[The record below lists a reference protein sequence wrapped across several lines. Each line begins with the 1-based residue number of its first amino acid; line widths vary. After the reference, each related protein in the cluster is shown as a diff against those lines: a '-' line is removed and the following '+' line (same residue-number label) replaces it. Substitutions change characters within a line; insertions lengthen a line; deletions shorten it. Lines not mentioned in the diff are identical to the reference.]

1 MSKKINEQT
10 LEEFLKEQGKLDD
23 YKEFLKK
30 KEEEENDPNIM
41 TVKQVVDELNAYFK
55 KDDWNVQKVRRYIR
69 ENKLEAMNKKTV
81 EEEKNSRIGYR
92 IDREV
97 FNTFRTFIEKS
108 KWDLKVEMDKLLDD
122 NMKLEKKIEDLND
135 EIKRLK
141 EEQKTK

>member
-1 MSKKINEQT
+1 
-10 LEEFLKEQGKLDD
+10 
-23 YKEFLKK
+23 
-30 KEEEENDPNIM
+30 
-41 TVKQVVDELNAYFK
+41 
-55 KDDWNVQKVRRYIR
+55 
-69 ENKLEAMNKKTV
+69 MNKKTV
-81 EEEKNSRIGYR
+81 EEEKKLSNWLSR

-141 EEQKTK
+141 RRAKTK